1 MDHKLTT
8 AIKSLDLGID
18 INAFGAVFNA
28 IEIAEDEID
37 RAMQLY
43 PESQKAIWNAF
54 KMLQMPT
61 IFRGKSDEL
70 YRAYCR
76 ELLARVVQGKDVQ
89 PATDAELV
97 VNIAEASLAA
107 PPTRTAGYL
116 YMTLFHKI
124 FGSQVYDDLGL
135 DDGAKYMAVP
145 QSAVDELHN
154 FLRKKGTVQDRA
166 LRPKDEWQDVPAHRM
181 P

>member
-1 MDHKLTT
+1 MNHKLKT

-18 INAFGAVFNA
+18 INALDTVFNA
-28 IEIAEDEID
+28 MEIAEDEID
-37 RAMQLY
+37 RAMRLY
-43 PESQKAIWNAF
+43 PESKNAIWNAF
-54 KMLQMPT
+54 KMLQMPA
-61 IFRGKSDEL
+61 IFRGKSDKL

-76 ELLARVVQGKDVQ
+76 ELLARVAKGEDVR
-89 PATDAELV
+89 PATDAELI

-124 FGSQVYDDLGL
+124 FGSEAYDDLGL
-135 DDGAKYMAVP
+135 DDGAKYMIVP
-145 QSAVDELHN
+145 QSAVDELHGT
-154 FLRKKGTVQDRA
+154 LRNKGAVDERA
-166 LRPKDEWQDVPAHRM
+166 LKQKDEWRDVPAHRM

>member
-1 MDHKLTT
+1 MNHKLKT

-18 INAFGAVFNA
+18 INAFDTAFNA
-28 IEIAEDEID
+28 MEIAEDEID
-37 RAMQLY
+37 RAMRLY
-43 PESQKAIWNAF
+43 PESKKAIWNAF
-54 KMLQMPT
+54 KMLQMPA

-76 ELLARVVQGKDVQ
+76 ELLARVAEGKDVR

-97 VNIAEASLAA
+97 VNIAEASLGA

-135 DDGAKYMAVP
+135 DDGAKYMIVP
-145 QSAVDELHN
+145 QSAVNELYDV
-154 FLRKKGTVQDRA
+154 LRKKGTVDERA
-166 LRPKDEWQDVPAHRM
+166 LKPEGEWRDVPAHRM